1 MEGAMRFEK
10 IAPYTYRIPRQGKM
24 RVDAVFFASEEILK
38 DLQGENYASLQ
49 QLMNVATL
57 PGIVEP
63 ALAMPDIHWG
73 YGFPIGGVA
82 AFDPEE
88 GGVVSPGGVGFDIN
102 CLPAGTRVLFHD
114 RYTRPIEEV
123 AREQEPLLT
132 VWRLGEKAEAGKAFL
147 LLSREAETLVRLR
160 TEGGFILE
168 ATPDHPVYTPSGMR
182 PIGTLKKG
190 DQVAVHPF
198 QGFPH
203 EPLPSLTLLSEERAQ
218 ALGLAL
224 GFPRAA
230 DVLKEKGLLPLQADH
245 PHLPAILR
253 LLGYALGDGT
263 LYRSR
268 GRGYLVL
275 YGDEEGLLEAK
286 EDLKRLG
293 FQAGGPY
300 VRVRNHS
307 FRGRTFT
314 YREASLKASSRALFL
329 LLHALGLPEGPKAQT
344 AFALPHWLF
353 FIPAWLKANFLA
365 GLFGAELSAPKWVS
379 GHGYNLASPVLSQS
393 KRKSLLGIGR
403 TFMEDLARLMESL
416 GLEVQSLREELD
428 WEEPADPSHRFKL
441 ILRST
446 PENLSLLYERVG
458 YAYAPQKAWLAQAAA
473 FYLRLKKAH
482 LEARETQAEE
492 VLALRQAGLGPK
504 RIAATLGLPRR
515 FVERTLYEKRGGFRP
530 WGFPT
535 FPEFLQRAGPM
546 LFDRVVAMETVPHGG
561 RVYDLSMAH
570 EGHNFVAEGF
580 VVSNC
585 GVRLLASHLTLEDLL
600 PRQRELADTLYRL
613 IPSGVGSERKDV
625 RFSKKE
631 LKEILKEGAGW
642 LIQRGYGY
650 PEDLHFIESEGRL
663 PWANPDKVS
672 ERAFERGAPQ
682 IGTLG
687 SGNHFLEVQYVDQIY
702 DEEAAE
708 AFGLFP
714 NQITVLIHTGSRGL
728 GHQVCQDYVER
739 FLKVAPRYRIEL
751 ADKQLAAAPIQS
763 PEGQDYLQ
771 AMAAAANFA
780 FANRQLIAHFVREAF
795 EAVGFPPREHG
806 LRVLY
811 DLAHNNAKFEEHG
824 GRRVL
829 VHRKGA
835 TRAFGPG
842 NPEIPLEYRHVGQP
856 VLVPGD
862 MGRYSYVLA
871 GTEKAMAVSFG
882 SSCHGAGRK
891 MSRHQA
897 KRVARERN
905 LIKELAE
912 RGILV
917 RAATKATVDEEMPEA
932 YKDVSVVVEAVQGAG
947 IGKKVARLRPLI
959 VVKG

>member
-1 MEGAMRFEK
+1 MRFEK

-38 DLQGENYASLQ
+38 DLEGENYASLQ

-102 CLPAGTRVLFHD
+102 C
-114 RYTRPIEEV
+114 
-123 AREQEPLLT
+123 
-132 VWRLGEKAEAGKAFL
+132 
-147 LLSREAETLVRLR
+147 
-160 TEGGFILE
+160 
-168 ATPDHPVYTPSGMR
+168 
-182 PIGTLKKG
+182 
-190 DQVAVHPF
+190 
-198 QGFPH
+198 
-203 EPLPSLTLLSEERAQ
+203 
-218 ALGLAL
+218 
-224 GFPRAA
+224 
-230 DVLKEKGLLPLQADH
+230 
-245 PHLPAILR
+245 
-253 LLGYALGDGT
+253 
-263 LYRSR
+263 
-268 GRGYLVL
+268 
-275 YGDEEGLLEAK
+275 
-286 EDLKRLG
+286 
-293 FQAGGPY
+293 
-300 VRVRNHS
+300 
-307 FRGRTFT
+307 
-314 YREASLKASSRALFL
+314 
-329 LLHALGLPEGPKAQT
+329 
-344 AFALPHWLF
+344 
-353 FIPAWLKANFLA
+353 
-365 GLFGAELSAPKWVS
+365 
-379 GHGYNLASPVLSQS
+379 
-393 KRKSLLGIGR
+393 
-403 TFMEDLARLMESL
+403 
-416 GLEVQSLREELD
+416 
-428 WEEPADPSHRFKL
+428 
-441 ILRST
+441 
-446 PENLSLLYERVG
+446 
-458 YAYAPQKAWLAQAAA
+458 
-473 FYLRLKKAH
+473 
-482 LEARETQAEE
+482 
-492 VLALRQAGLGPK
+492 
-504 RIAATLGLPRR
+504 
-515 FVERTLYEKRGGFRP
+515 
-530 WGFPT
+530 
-535 FPEFLQRAGPM
+535 
-546 LFDRVVAMETVPHGG
+546 
-561 RVYDLSMAH
+561 
-570 EGHNFVAEGF
+570 
-580 VVSNC
+580 
-585 GVRLLASHLTLEDLL
+585 GVRLLASSLTLEDLL

-642 LIQRGYGY
+642 LVRRGFGY
-650 PEDLHFIESEGRL
+650 PEDLRFIESEGRL

-672 ERAFERGAPQ
+672 DRAFERGAPQ

-739 FLKVAPRYRIEL
+739 FLKMAPRYGIEL
-751 ADKQLAAAPIQS
+751 VDKQLAAAPIQS

-795 EAVGFPPREHG
+795 EVVGFAPREHG

-811 DLAHNNAKFEEHG
+811 DLAHNNAKFEEHRG
-824 GRRVL
+824 KRVL

-842 NPEIPLEYRHVGQP
+842 HPEIPLEYRHVGQP

-862 MGRYSYVLA
+862 MGRYSYVLS
-871 GTEKAMAVSFG
+871 GTERAMAVSFG

-891 MSRHQA
+891 LSRHQA

-905 LIKELAE
+905 LVKELAE